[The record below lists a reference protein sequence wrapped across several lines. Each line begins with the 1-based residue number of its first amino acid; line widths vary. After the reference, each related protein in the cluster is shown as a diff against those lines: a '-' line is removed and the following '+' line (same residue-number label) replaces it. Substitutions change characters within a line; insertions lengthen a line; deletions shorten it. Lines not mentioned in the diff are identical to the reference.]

1 MCMVR
6 KIFLFLLFSFEC
18 MLVSVAQTYFCK
30 HVADEIHVA
39 LIHFKGLVPV
49 VDKYIYSD
57 GTTKVLMSLTGT
69 IPILFEDTSYNI
81 PICVW
86 LEESYPKSA
95 PICYV
100 RPTREMMILRGN
112 YVSSNGDVL
121 LPYLQEWKQG
131 KCDLVSLL
139 QVMVAMFG
147 DLPPICMQP
156 HRHPAQTSCS
166 LQFHKQS
173 QVLSRTDG
181 SLYLSLSTED
191 GQPVLQGN
199 ETSC

>member
-1 MCMVR
+1 MTSCNNAI
-6 KIFLFLLFSFEC
+6 KK
-18 MLVSVAQTYFCK
+18 MLPKTYLRN
-30 HVADEIHVA
+30 HVAREIHVA
-39 LIHFKGLVPV
+39 LIHFKDLVPLM
-49 VDKYIYSD
+49 DKYTYND

-69 IPILFEDTSYNI
+69 IPILFKDMSYNI

-86 LEESYPKSA
+86 LEESYPQSA

-100 RPTREMMILRGN
+100 KPTWEMMILQGN
-112 YVSSNGDVL
+112 YVSSNGDIL

-139 QVMVAMFG
+139 QVMVATFG

-156 HRHPAQTSCS
+156 HPQPAQASCS

-173 QVLSRTDG
+173 QVLSRPDG
-181 SLYLSLSTED
+181 SLYLTLSTED
-191 GQPVLQGN
+191 GQSVPQGN

>member
-1 MCMVR
+1 MTSR
-6 KIFLFLLFSFEC
+6 KSAITK
-18 MLVSVAQTYFCK
+18 MLPKTYLRK
-30 HVADEIHVA
+30 HVAQDIDIA
-39 LIHFKGLVPV
+39 LIHFKDLFPK
-49 VDKYIYSD
+49 VDKYIYND

-69 IPILFEDTSYNI
+69 IPILFEDMSYNI
-81 PICVW
+81 PISVW
-86 LEESYPKSA
+86 LEESYPQSA

-100 RPTREMMILRGN
+100 RPSRDMMILRGN

-121 LPYLQEWKQG
+121 LPYLQEWEQG

-147 DLPPICMQP
+147 DAPPICMQP
-156 HRHPAQTSCS
+156 YPQPAQASCS

-173 QVLSRTDG
+173 HVLSRPDG
-181 SLYLSLSTED
+181 NLYLSLSTED
-191 GQPVLQGN
+191 DQLVPQGN

>member
-1 MCMVR
+1 MTSC
-6 KIFLFLLFSFEC
+6 KSAIKK
-18 MLVSVAQTYFCK
+18 MLPKTYLRK
-30 HVADEIHVA
+30 HVSHEIHTA
-39 LIHFKGLVPV
+39 LIHFKDLVPM
-49 VDKYIYSD
+49 VDKYIYND

-69 IPILFEDTSYNI
+69 IPIIFQDMSYNI

-86 LEESYPKSA
+86 LEESYPQSA

-100 RPTREMMILRGN
+100 RPMRDMMILRGN
-112 YVSSNGDVL
+112 YVSGNGDVL

-139 QVMVAMFG
+139 QVMVSMFG
-147 DLPPICMQP
+147 DVPPICMQP
-156 HRHPAQTSCS
+156 HTQPAQASCS

-173 QVLSRTDG
+173 RVLSRPDG

-191 GQPVLQGN
+191 DRLVPQGN